1 MPTSAPRTDPG
12 TALTA
17 ARRRDVDRRQQRV
30 RQALDLMRVD
40 GSEITISAVA
50 ARAQVHRSFIHRHP
64 ALRAAVCAAADD
76 PLPGAQKV
84 TSQTSRRSL
93 EADNLNLLDTNR
105 RLGQRIADLEHR
117 LSEMLGEQVFA
128 RTGLGAARD
137 HSVLENRITEL
148 QHQLREA
155 SRQLDERGEEL
166 AASREAHRRLMAET
180 NRSTDGRDR

>member
-1 MPTSAPRTDPG
+1 MPPSAPRTDPG

-17 ARRRDVDRRQQRV
+17 ARRRDVHQRQQRV
-30 RQALDLMRVD
+30 QQALDQMRAD
-40 GSEITISAVA
+40 GSGITISAVA

-76 PLPGAQKV
+76 PLPGAENL
-84 TSQTSRRSL
+84 TARTSRRSL

-137 HSVLENRITEL
+137 HSVLENQITEL
-148 QHQLREA
+148 EHQLRET
-155 SRQLDERGEEL
+155 SRRLEERDEEL
-166 AASREAHRRLMAET
+166 AAAREAHRRLMAEA
-180 NRSTDGRDR
+180 NKMSEAGRA